1 MTVEITTLPG
11 GLRVATEKND
21 CVESVS
27 LGVWV
32 DVGTRYESKRFHGIS
47 HLLEHMVFKGTAKR
61 SAKQIAEEIEAVGG
75 YINAY
80 TSREHTTYYAR
91 VLKQDVQLGL
101 DILSDIL
108 LNSVF
113 DENELKREQ
122 EVILQE
128 IGQVHDTPD
137 ELVFDRLQKRAY
149 PKQPLGR
156 PILGTEKS
164 VSSFGRDN
172 LREFMAPHYTA
183 ENMVLVGAGN
193 LDHKTFVGWARD
205 YFSALPHNGKST
217 FEAAS
222 YSGGEARATRDLE
235 QLHLTLGFE
244 SCSYLDPNYFAAQ
257 VYTTILGGGMS
268 SRLFQEVREKRG
280 FAYSVYAFN
289 AALKD
294 TGLLNIYAGTGPE
307 YVKELIPVVA
317 HEMQALAG
325 KIAEKEIARAQA
337 QMRAG
342 LLMTLES
349 TSSRVEQI
357 GRQMLVYGRPLAMVE
372 LVEKIEA
379 VGQKEINEM
388 AVKVLKKPMT
398 MAGIG
403 AMDTVPD
410 FEKIQSAFMNG

>member
-183 ENMVLVGAGN
+183 ENMVLVGTGN

>member
-1 MTVEITTLPG
+1 MTVEISTLPS

-27 LGVWV
+27 MGIWV

-61 SAKQIAEEIEAVGG
+61 SAAGIAEEIEAVGG
-75 YINAY
+75 HINAY

-91 VLKQDVQLGL
+91 VLKEDVKLAL

-108 LNSVF
+108 LNSTF
-113 DENELKREQ
+113 DETELKREQ

-137 ELVFDRLQKRAY
+137 ELVFDSLQKQAY
-149 PKQPLGR
+149 PKQSLGR
-156 PILGTEKS
+156 PILGTEAS
-164 VSSFGRDN
+164 VLSFKKGDLN
-172 LREFMAPHYTA
+172 EFMVPHYTA
-183 ENMVLVGAGN
+183 ENMVLVAAGN
-193 LDHKTFVGWARD
+193 LDHKTFVEWAEE
-205 YFSALPHNGKST
+205 YFASLPHNGTST

-222 YSGGEARATRDLE
+222 YSGGEARATRKLE

-244 SCSYLDPNYFAAQ
+244 SCSYLDPDYFAGQ

-307 YVKELIPVVA
+307 HVEELIPVIA
-317 HEMQALAG
+317 HEMQSLTG
-325 KIAEKEIARAQA
+325 QIKPGEIARAQA

-357 GRQMLVYGRPLAMVE
+357 GRQMLVYGRPLAMAE

-379 VGQKEINEM
+379 VGQKEVNNM
-388 AVKVLKKPMT
+388 AVRVLKQPLT

-403 AMDTVPD
+403 AMKKVPD
-410 FEKIQSAFMNG
+410 FEKIQTAFLSG